1 MIVKLMIVSVLVVI
15 NVRALVEVTAVALT
29 VALKVWGCTE
39 SH

>member
-15 NVRALVEVTAVALT
+15 NVRALVEVTAVAL
-29 VALKVWGCTE
+29 KVWGCTE